1 MKGALNPFLTKLLGR
16 LDRVGPDDIQNYL
29 LQQEREKGFLET
41 IFNSLQEGIVVVDD
55 DGRIVYANRGAE
67 RLLGISEAAIQQPVS
82 RWLRD
87 LPWPALLSE
96 KKSVSRDL
104 EVSYPEK
111 RSLNLTVIPMEEASR
126 TEAFALI
133 FRDLTAERAET
144 RETVESEKM
153 GALTLLAAGV
163 AHELGNPLNSLDIHF
178 QLLERDLRR
187 TDAFDRKGIRESW
200 QVVRSELGR
209 LDTIITNFLRAVR
222 PTVPQLKL
230 DSVNAVLAES
240 VEFLGPEIR
249 DKSIRVKTELDPAA
263 PALWID
269 RDQLKQAFYNLV
281 KNGLQAMRDGGTL
294 LIRSER
300 TDTHLVVTFT
310 DDGAGIA
317 PDKIAQIFEP
327 YFTTKPAGSGLGLL
341 IVRRIVREHGGDL
354 QLESHEGRGTTVRV
368 LLPLPERRVR
378 LLPPSP
384 TPPSS

>member
-1 MKGALNPFLTKLLGR
+1 VKNPFLTKLLGR
-16 LDRVGPDDIQNYL
+16 LNRVGPDNLQNYL
-29 LQQEREKGFLET
+29 LKQEREKGFLET
-41 IFNSLQEGIVVVDD
+41 IFNSLQEGIVVIDD
-55 DGRIVYANRGAE
+55 DGRIVFANRGAE
-67 RLLGISEAAIQQPVS
+67 RLLGISEEAIQQPVV
-82 RWLRD
+82 RWLRE
-87 LPWPALLSE
+87 LPWPTLLAE
-96 KKSVSRDL
+96 KKSLSRDL
-104 EVSYPEK
+104 EISYPEK
-111 RSLNLTVIPMEEASR
+111 RTLNLTMIPLEEASR

-133 FRDLTAERAET
+133 FRDLTAERAVT

-187 TDAFDRKGIRESW
+187 SDAFDRQGVRESW

-240 VEFLGPEIR
+240 IEFLGPEIR
-249 DKSIRVKTELDPAA
+249 DKDIVVQTALDPSA

-281 KNGLQAMRDGGTL
+281 KNAVQAMRQGGVL
-294 LIRSER
+294 RIRSER
-300 TDTHLVVTFT
+300 TDTDLVITFA

-317 PDKIAQIFEP
+317 PDKIAQVFEP

-378 LLPPSP
+378 LLPPLS
-384 TPPSS
+384 T

>member
-384 TPPSS
+384 TLPSS